1 MEMASRWRWV
11 EVYTNNLLGIYTG
24 NVVINFLIAFL
35 ALYNDLHVF
44 ISSGALFHALV
55 ASFIKVALDFSDIP
69 CSISLPVVIY
79 LVSLVLSFA
88 SRLETFTE

>member
-35 ALYNDLHVF
+35 ALYKKELNIFTCSNKIGSAIVEDLKYHKSRNNF
-44 ISSGALFHALV
+44 I
-55 ASFIKVALDFSDIP
+55 
-69 CSISLPVVIY
+69 
-79 LVSLVLSFA
+79 
-88 SRLETFTE
+88 